1 MMAHKALIGS
11 FGLALVTTASAQ
23 AAGDP
28 KKGELV
34 FNQCKACHSLEAGKN
49 GVGPTL
55 HGLFGRKAGSIPD
68 YDYSAAM
75 KNSGVTWNEDTLKKY
90 LADPHE
96 FIPGTKMVAVGI
108 KDEAQLDDLIAYL
121 KEVLGTEHAAGRPH
135 HQRLGPVLA
144 EFLAEH
150 VVGHRCCG
158 RPTKARG
165 PRQPRSP
172 SADGGGRA
180 SVVLVN
186 MVQ

>member
-75 KNSGVTWNEDTLKKY
+75 KNSGVTWNEDTLKNY
-90 LADPHE
+90 LTDPHK
-96 FIPGTKMVAVGI
+96 FIPGDKMAFAGI
-108 KDEAQLDDLIAYL
+108 KNESQLDDLIAYL
-121 KEVLGTEHAAGRPH
+121 KQAT
-135 HQRLGPVLA
+135 Q
-144 EFLAEH
+144 
-150 VVGHRCCG
+150 
-158 RPTKARG
+158 
-165 PRQPRSP
+165 
-172 SADGGGRA
+172 
-180 SVVLVN
+180 
-186 MVQ
+186 